1 VKGAAIATLALA
13 LLLAPSAAH
22 AAEIKVLASGALKLV
37 LPELSEEFHQS
48 SGIAV
53 TTDYNPAGA
62 IADRVRNG
70 EPSDVAIITKP
81 QLERLEDEGKI
92 VKGSRVGIAGIAI
105 GVAVRKGSP
114 KPDISTVDAFKR
126 ALLSARAIGYRD
138 PATGSTSGTYTAR
151 LLERLGIAAA
161 LKPKTRLDHSNGEHP
176 EQVFEPLANGEI
188 DLQIG
193 QITEIAI
200 AAGVDLAGP
209 LPPEIQDTTL
219 LAAGILITS
228 NAQDDARAFIRY
240 LRSPTVAKVLT
251 TNGFLPAAEN

>member
-1 VKGAAIATLALA
+1 VNGAKIATLALA
-13 LLLAPSAAH
+13 LMLAPSAAH
-22 AAEIKVLASGALKLV
+22 TAEIKVLASGALKLV
-37 LPELSEEFHQS
+37 LPELTREFRRS
-48 SGIAV
+48 SSTDV
-53 TTDYNPAGA
+53 TIEYNPAGA
-62 IADRVRNG
+62 IADRVRKG
-70 EPSDVAIITKP
+70 EAADVAIVTKP

-92 VKGSRVGIAGIAI
+92 VKGSRVGIAGISI

-161 LKPKTRLDHSNGEHP
+161 VKPKTRLDRSNGEHP

-193 QITEIAI
+193 QITEIVI
-200 AAGVDLAGP
+200 APGVDLAGP
-209 LPPEIQDTTL
+209 LPPEIQDTTV
-219 LAAGILITS
+219 LAAGILVTS
-228 NAQDDARAFIRY
+228 KAPDDARAFIRY
-240 LRSPTVAKVLT
+240 LTSPPVAKVLSA
-251 TNGFLPAAEN
+251 NGFLPTAEN